1 VSFFKLAHYNQ
12 LNDTDF
18 RLNICVN
25 LNQFTDALQLVFT
38 VTVVPLMVV
47 DAVPFIAFTIFL
59 ESLLVR
65 SHLSIIVVE
74 DG

>member
-1 VSFFKLAHYNQ
+1 LI
-12 LNDTDF
+12 D
-18 RLNICVN
+18 
-25 LNQFTDALQLVFT
+25 NQFTDALQVVFT

-65 SHLSIIVVE
+65 SHLSIIEVE